1 MSTDIH
7 SCSYFCDR
15 PQCIRDQRDKFREIL
30 HAMPRTHI
38 VLEVRDAEEMAAQF
52 DYLADQT
59 PIVSEQDELER
70 LAQILR
76 DKLAGRT

>member
-7 SCSYFCDR
+7 SCSFYCKN

-38 VLEVRDAEEMAAQF
+38 VLEVRDAEEMALQF
-52 DYLADQT
+52 DDLAQQT
-59 PIVSEQDELER
+59 QIRSEETELYR

-76 DKLAGRT
+76 DKITARI